1 MRTNLTI
8 CIGGVEATD
17 VADAAHPL
25 VHLLLS
31 VSHQVEDSVD
41 GLDVK
46 DEAVLQLLLVE
57 AEPSVHLLTQ
67 VQVDHSDGLLH
78 VVIFVVL
85 QHVRVSGKSSTA
97 QNEPPL
103 LPCLWCNTN
112 TRKVFIFIFTQ

>member
-1 MRTNLTI
+1 MSVCLFLTI
-8 CIGGVEATD
+8 CVGGVEATD

-25 VHLLLS
+25 VHLVLG

-41 GLDVK
+41 GLDVE

-57 AEPSVHLLTQ
+57 AEPSVHLLAQ
-67 VQVDHSDGLLH
+67 VEVDHSDGLLH

-85 QHVRVSGKSSTA
+85 QHVRVSRQSSTA

-103 LPCLWCNTN
+103 LPCLWCKKHT
-112 TRKVFIFIFTQ
+112 